1 MQGYYY
7 LFYSSG
13 WFSEPYYNVRIAKA
27 KSPTGPFIKKKLPI
41 LETNWEL
48 YKQVSQGLNVAM
60 TSLHLQGVNTTF
72 TGPGHC
78 SVVEAGGDWW
88 LVYHAWLYPG
98 NTRRVVMVDPVTW
111 SRHTCSHV

>member
-1 MQGYYY
+1 M
-7 LFYSSG
+7 
-13 WFSEPYYNVRIAKA
+13 
-27 KSPTGPFIKKKLPI
+27 
-41 LETNWEL
+41 
-48 YKQVSQGLNVAM
+48 
-60 TSLHLQGVNTTF
+60 QGVNTTF

-111 SRHTCSHV
+111 SRQTWSNV